1 MQIIDGIDLIQES
14 ELEDSNNIYSIDGK
28 EIKNRNIKIE
38 NNKLII
44 TVENAPKFKLTK
56 KDEET
61 KSLLP
66 NAKFR
71 VSNFNDNK
79 VLGIDG
85 REIGRNETTNIN
97 NWTSTTTYKW
107 TENEDGIYKSGNQ
120 SVKSTTS
127 TIKFDF
133 KLNAPGTL
141 SFDWSVSSQDSS
153 DYLYYYIINKGAG
166 TTTGGSST
174 KISGTS
180 RGTVYEDLIFEN
192 KEISLPA
199 GEYTLQFNY
208 YKDSKTNVGLD
219 TGYVKNIR
227 CVIDSIVETDS
238 HGEVTINLG
247 KGLYKLIE
255 IEAPEGYDLPNNI
268 EDRTYTFG
276 IDETNSEYVVNW
288 DFTKTDSENDNKSE
302 IIEVFENS
310 SGYIVFEQTG
320 TLVGNG
326 NISKESGESSF
337 VKYELD
343 KNGKLLKTTP
353 IEGDTIGFSNSALM
367 CYDESED
374 AYYYVCGAEFG
385 KIKDNKKINIYMGG
399 PGVYYY
405 SDILVIGDNIYV
417 CSSNESYTSSYLCR
431 ITKTGSMDKCISISY
446 NSTPYHGGCGGI
458 TKYDEDKIAFV
469 DLFGNITIY
478 DLNLNE
484 LQKIEVYPE
493 IEGFQYGSFSA
504 EFMGKIVYYKGNFYL
519 FNERN
524 VFKIDSNGKLLW
536 KQNYSNNSGRWLRGI
551 PYQMAIPVSFYN
563 DQLIT
568 ADVND
573 NKINIYDL
581 SGNLIYTKK
590 LEEDLRCGMAYGSWA
605 SQITGI
611 KKVSDTE
618 FLTYGSEGYNI
629 NGALY
634 DHTFEVTTQD
644 VQEITVNNQLK
655 QYNITTEIGINS
667 ENERT
672 GGTITGEYN
681 DTYLEN
687 KNIKFV
693 ENVKHGSNN
702 TVNIITTPSENYSV
716 VKVTINGKDVNFI
729 TDKNGVVTLP
739 SGYFE
744 NVTEDKHIVVT
755 FERGMSSILVHH
767 YLKDSSGKYTAI
779 SVADDEYYTGRV
791 DDGYTTSPKMN
802 LQDYTLEKDTK
813 DEYVI
818 PTNASGKYTQRQ
830 QVINYYYEE
839 KPVSLIVHHYL
850 EGTETKLDDDI
861 IESHEKGYNYQTKTS
876 EEVLKNYEFV
886 NVDGEE
892 TGTLKEDT
900 IVTYYY
906 RLKEHTITTQVQKHK
921 EVRTDKILN
930 EKVELEVLGGSVTGE
945 YNVKYTE
952 SNEIKFVESVKQKEN
967 SKIEIVATPDYGYKV
982 KTINLISTTDK
993 GIKTEN
999 IIYGENAVQDAEITY
1014 TENAD
1019 KSISLTTFTGV
1030 VEDKHIIVEFVP
1042 IESTVIVHHIIRGQA
1057 DDYQTQTKRDLIGES
1072 YESGKIEIPGYKLVE
1087 TSDNTS
1093 GVYVEDV
1100 TNVYYYYDKD
1110 SFEYIIEHYY
1120 EDKESH
1126 EYNKDDTA
1134 TVYQTAKYQ
1143 DVINITDNDKKLKTG
1158 YEYERQ
1164 VGSPLTITEVVDNNV
1179 IKLYYG
1185 LADYGYRI
1193 EHYYENKE
1201 TGEYLIDNEATENK
1215 IAEYQD
1221 IIETSD
1227 ADKKLKTGYEYERQ
1241 EGSPMII
1248 TEVIENNVI
1257 KLYYGLADYGYRIEH
1272 YYEDKESHEY
1282 VIDEKATEKSEAE
1295 YQDVIEITDTDKKLK
1310 IGYEYERQEGAPLTV
1325 TEVVDNNVIKLY
1337 YGLADY
1343 EYIVE
1348 YYYEDK
1354 ETHEY
1359 EQDTSKTEHLEA
1371 EYHDVINSYEDK
1383 VKPGYKFDKTENKP
1397 LTITEIVENNVIK
1410 VYYGLADYSYTV
1422 EYYYENKETHEYD
1435 KDEDFT
1441 ESFEAEYK
1449 DVIKEYKDKVKP
1461 GYEFDKTEKLPL
1473 TITEISENNVIKV
1486 YYGLANY
1493 SYTVEY
1499 YYENKVNHQYEL
1511 DESLTDSFEAE
1522 YKDVITKYKDK
1533 VKPGYE
1539 FDKNEN
1545 LPLTVTELVENNVI
1559 KVYYGLADYSY
1570 TVEYYYDEV
1579 KDESLTEKSE
1589 AEYQDKITTYIDK
1602 LKEGYALEKT
1612 ENLPLTIT
1620 EDPEDNLIKIYY
1632 RRQFKIT
1639 TDVIEHT
1646 ETYKDGTIK
1655 QSIKGGEISGED
1667 LAPYEKVFK
1676 GDKPVNTIKMTPTKT
1691 NDEEYEIVK
1700 VVIKENKEDETGTE
1714 VNLENVQIQE
1724 DGSIILP
1731 AEYLSDSKLGMQSN
1745 KHVEVEFRKKT
1756 KVIVKYLEKDTEK
1769 VLAAEETIFG
1779 YETKE
1784 FETERKVVAY
1794 YQTSDLGIT
1803 DENKVAKEPNGTMFA
1818 DTITV
1823 IYWYERIP
1831 SGIVIKHIEI
1841 NEQDKKEGLTLE
1853 SGIILDSET
1862 KDGFVSLKENTTRN
1876 IYEGYI
1882 STDGP
1887 ESDGSNIIII
1897 SAKDNK
1903 KEATYV
1909 EDEVVE
1915 VRYYYEKQYKI
1926 TTEVKPHNEKDSKGN
1941 VVSVKGGS
1949 ISGEELTPY
1958 EVVLKRGTSQNVIE
1972 MAPESGYRIKE
1983 IKINNKVYKAKELD
1997 EDKNYKVILPVQYF
2011 KDVQEDK
2018 HVIVEYEKI
2027 PAKVI
2032 VEYKDVDTKEKI
2044 IPDKEISGFVYD
2056 EYDEQRVE
2064 IESYIPA
2071 NPEPEN
2077 AKGTMTEEETK
2088 VTYWYTKEFKI
2099 TTDVK
2104 EHDEVKKEE
2113 TDEEEK
2119 IVSVKGG
2126 EISGE
2131 DENPYEMVARGKTST
2146 KEIIMKPEDGYRI
2159 KEVIINEKT
2168 IEIAELV
2175 KEDKTIELP
2184 FFEDMQEDK
2193 HIVVEYEKIPA
2204 KVIIQYLEEGTEKPV
2219 SEEEIKEG
2227 YVNDKYITEPKEIP
2241 YYEFVEEKYPENNE
2255 GTMTEEDT
2263 IVKYYY
2269 KKLLFNMKI
2278 EKEIDKILLNGQNVE
2293 VTDKNKAKVEIKY
2306 INIKETELE
2315 VSYKIKVTNTEKVE
2329 GKAIIE
2335 EVLPEGFE
2343 FIAGESNA
2351 SWKELDGKYTLETSI
2366 IEPGETIEYRVTL
2379 KWNPE
2384 EVNKGEKINIAKIAE
2399 TNNTPDY
2406 KETTLEDN
2414 EDTAIIEVEL
2424 NKTIEDIINDI
2435 KEDIVNMP
2443 KTGQTRIVYVLAVV
2457 ICATCIGVII
2467 WRKRRGPKNRMKL

>member
-1 MQIIDGIDLIQES
+1 MDMQIG
-14 ELEDSNNIYSIDGK
+14 
-28 EIKNRNIKIE
+28 
-38 NNKLII
+38 
-44 TVENAPKFKLTK
+44 
-56 KDEET
+56 
-61 KSLLP
+61 
-66 NAKFR
+66 
-71 VSNFNDNK
+71 
-79 VLGIDG
+79 
-85 REIGRNETTNIN
+85 
-97 NWTSTTTYKW
+97 
-107 TENEDGIYKSGNQ
+107 
-120 SVKSTTS
+120 
-127 TIKFDF
+127 
-133 KLNAPGTL
+133 
-141 SFDWSVSSQDSS
+141 VSSHIWI
-153 DYLYYYIINKGAG
+153 LNK
-166 TTTGGSST
+166 
-174 KISGTS
+174 
-180 RGTVYEDLIFEN
+180 
-192 KEISLPA
+192 
-199 GEYTLQFNY
+199 
-208 YKDSKTNVGLD
+208 
-219 TGYVKNIR
+219 
-227 CVIDSIVETDS
+227 
-238 HGEVTINLG
+238 
-247 KGLYKLIE
+247 
-255 IEAPEGYDLPNNI
+255 
-268 EDRTYTFG
+268 
-276 IDETNSEYVVNW
+276 
-288 DFTKTDSENDNKSE
+288 
-302 IIEVFENS
+302 
-310 SGYIVFEQTG
+310 
-320 TLVGNG
+320 
-326 NISKESGESSF
+326 SGESIKSINMSA
-337 VKYELD
+337 ELGEE
-343 KNGKLLKTTP
+343 K
-353 IEGDTIGFSNSALM
+353 I
-367 CYDESED
+367 
-374 AYYYVCGAEFG
+374 FG
-385 KIKDNKKINIYMGG
+385 
-399 PGVYYY
+399 
-405 SDILVIGDNIYV
+405 
-417 CSSNESYTSSYLCR
+417 
-431 ITKTGSMDKCISISY
+431 
-446 NSTPYHGGCGGI
+446 HGLGGI
-458 TKYDEDKIAFV
+458 TKYGDDKIVAV
-469 DLFGNITIY
+469 DLCGNIAFY
-478 DLNLNE
+478 DLNLNKLHE
-484 LQKIEVYPE
+484 ISVEEERDISGYLQQTQGYI
-493 IEGFQYGSFSA
+493 
-504 EFMGKIVYYKGNFYL
+504 GKIMYYKGDFYL
-519 FNERN
+519 FSEQMM
-524 VFKIDSNGKLLW
+524 FKLSTSGDLLW
-536 KQNYSNNSGRWLRGI
+536 SQKYSQADLYEYSNNVPCKMNIVVDL
-551 PYQMAIPVSFYN
+551 YN
-563 DQLIT
+563 DNLIT
-568 ADVND
+568 TDMDYNS
-573 NKINIYDL
+573 INIYDL
-581 SGNLIYTKK
+581 NSNLIYTQR
-590 LEEDLRCGMAYGSWA
+590 LEEDFMNKMSRYSYTSRIL
-605 SQITGI
+605 GI
-611 KKVSDTE
+611 KQISDTE
-618 FLTYGSEGYNI
+618 FFTYGSKG
-629 NGALY
+629 LY
-634 DHTFEVTTQD
+634 PQSTLTDYKYEVTTQD

-739 SGYFE
+739 AGYFE

-767 YLKDSSGKYTAI
+767 YLKDSSGKYTTI

-791 DDGYTTSPKMN
+791 DDSYTTSPKMT

-818 PTNASGKYTQRQ
+818 PTNASGKYTQSQ

-839 KPVSLIVHHYL
+839 KPVILIVHHYL

-892 TGTLKEDT
+892 NGTLKEDT

-930 EKVELEVLGGSVTGE
+930 EKVELEALGGTVTGE

-982 KTINLISTTDK
+982 KTIKLISTTDE

-999 IIYGENAVQDAEITY
+999 IIYGESAVKDAEITY

-1019 KSISLTTFTGV
+1019 KSISLTTFTRV

-1072 YESGKIEIPGYKLVE
+1072 YESGKIEILGYKLVE

-1100 TNVYYYYDKD
+1100 THVYYYYDKD
-1110 SFEYIIEHYY
+1110 RFEYIIEY
-1120 EDKESH
+1120 
-1126 EYNKDDTA
+1126 
-1134 TVYQTAKYQ
+1134 
-1143 DVINITDNDKKLKTG
+1143 
-1158 YEYERQ
+1158 
-1164 VGSPLTITEVVDNNV
+1164 
-1179 IKLYYG
+1179 
-1185 LADYGYRI
+1185 
-1193 EHYYENKE
+1193 YYEN
-1201 TGEYLIDNEATENK
+1201 
-1215 IAEYQD
+1215 
-1221 IIETSD
+1221 
-1227 ADKKLKTGYEYERQ
+1227 
-1241 EGSPMII
+1241 
-1248 TEVIENNVI
+1248 
-1257 KLYYGLADYGYRIEH
+1257 
-1272 YYEDKESHEY
+1272 
-1282 VIDEKATEKSEAE
+1282 
-1295 YQDVIEITDTDKKLK
+1295 
-1310 IGYEYERQEGAPLTV
+1310 
-1325 TEVVDNNVIKLY
+1325 
-1337 YGLADY
+1337 
-1343 EYIVE
+1343 
-1348 YYYEDK
+1348 K

-1359 EQDTSKTEHLEA
+1359 EQDIDKTEHLEA
-1371 EYHDVINSYEDK
+1371 EYHDIINSYEDK

-1397 LTITEIVENNVIK
+1397 LTITEIIENNVIK

-1449 DVIKEYKDKVKP
+1449 DVIKKYKDKVKP

-1511 DESLTDSFEAE
+1511 DESLTESFEAE

-1545 LPLTVTELVENNVI
+1545 VPLTVTELVENNVI
-1559 KVYYGLADYSY
+1559 KVYYGLANYSY
-1570 TVEYYYDEV
+1570 TVEYYYDGV

-1589 AEYQDKITTYIDK
+1589 AEYQDEITTYIDK

-1620 EDPEDNLIKIYY
+1620 ENPEDNLIKIYY
-1632 RRQFKIT
+1632 RKQFKIT
-1639 TDVIEHT
+1639 TDVIEHI

-1676 GDKPVNTIKMTPTKT
+1676 GDKPVNTIKMTPIKT

-1714 VNLENVQIQE
+1714 VNLKNIQIQE

-1745 KHVEVEFRKKT
+1745 KHVEVEFRRKT

-1769 VLAAEETIFG
+1769 VLATEETIFG

-1784 FETERKVVAY
+1784 FETERKVVEF

-1818 DTITV
+1818 DTITI

-1876 IYEGYI
+1876 IYESYI
-1882 STDGP
+1882 SADGP
-1887 ESDGSNIIII
+1887 ESDDSNIIIV

-1909 EDEVVE
+1909 ENEVVE

-1941 VVSVKGGS
+1941 VISVKGGI

-1983 IKINNKVYKAKELD
+1983 IKINNKVYRAEELD
-1997 EDKNYKVILPVQYF
+1997 EDKDHKVILPVQYF

-2044 IPDKEISGFVYD
+2044 IPDKEISGFVHD

-2104 EHDEVKKEE
+2104 EHDEVKKED

-2131 DENPYEMVARGKTST
+2131 DEKPYEMVARGKTST

-2168 IEIAELV
+2168 LEIAELA

-2227 YVNDKYITEPKEIP
+2227 YVNDKYITEQKEIP
-2241 YYEFVEEKYPENNE
+2241 YYEFVKEKYPENSE
-2255 GTMTEEDT
+2255 GTMKEEDT

-2293 VTDKNKAKVEIKY
+2293 VADKNKAKVEIKY
-2306 INIKETELE
+2306 KNIKETELE
-2315 VSYKIKVTNTEKVE
+2315 VSYKIKVTNTEKIE

-2335 EVLPEGFE
+2335 EILPEGFE
-2343 FIAGESNA
+2343 FIEEESNA
-2351 SWKELDGKYTLETSI
+2351 RWKEVDGKYTLETSI
-2366 IEPGETIEYRVTL
+2366 IEPEETIEYRVTL

-2384 EVNKGEKINIAKIAE
+2384 EVNKGEKINIAKITE
-2399 TNNTPDY
+2399 TDNTPDY

-2457 ICATCIGVII
+2457 ICGTCIGVII
-2467 WRKRRGPKNRMKL
+2467 WRKRKGSKNRIKS